1 MRLANN
7 AEFYLIFSLCDSK
20 DKLVY
25 EVSGMFGNELT
36 VEELQYWICFN
47 IIERAKF
54 FDVDYQALPIEVV
67 QELIMEE
74 ERKRNAKVNR
84 SKKKSSPKS

>member
-7 AEFYLIFSLCDSK
+7 PEFYLIFSLCDSNG
-20 DKLVY
+20 KLVY
-25 EVSGMFGNELT
+25 EVSGMFGDELT

-54 FDVDYQALPIEVV
+54 LDVDYQALPLTVV
-67 QELIMEE
+67 QELIVEE
-74 ERKRNAKVNR
+74 ERKRNAKTKKL
-84 SKKKSSPKS
+84 KKKSSLES